1 MSKLFEEFSP
11 VTAKEWKQ
19 KIHVDLK
26 GADYNETLI
35 THTAEG
41 IDIKPFY
48 HSDDATPIQVPTR
61 ATQTGSWY
69 ISQSIYAGDAAVAN
83 EKAKDA
89 LSRGAEGVLFII
101 PNNSIDIEVLFKDLP
116 SVGIQVHPQFLDLAF
131 LEKLQQAQPKCYVHL
146 DIINQLASDG
156 NWFENLKP
164 DHEKWLAFLLQHP
177 GYFSNITVNT
187 ILYQQAGASAVQELA
202 YYMAHLNEYLN
213 HLEQYDMISA
223 FAKAEK
229 RINIDTA
236 IGSDYFMNIAKYRAY
251 RLVTKSLGKAYGLE
265 LEAYI
270 TASPSLR
277 NKSLL
282 DYNVNMLRTTT
293 ECMSAVLGGCDTI
306 YNLPYDAFFNKE
318 NEFGTRIARNQLL
331 VLKDEAYFDK
341 IHNAADG
348 AYFIEDLTKQ
358 LAEKANNLF
367 KEVEKAGGFV
377 QALFDG
383 TVQRKLKESDAK
395 EREAIETG
403 QRVLVGVNKYPNQDQ
418 GMQEEYEL
426 YPYVKTKPRKTL
438 IAPIVPKRLAEDFE
452 KQA

>member
-48 HSDDATPIQVPTR
+48 HSDNATPIQVPTR

-146 DIINQLASDG
+146 DIIHQLASDG

-187 ILYQQAGASAVQELA
+187 SLYQQAGASAVQELA

-213 HLEQYDMISA
+213 HLEHYDMISA

-251 RLVTKSLGKAYGLE
+251 RLVTKSLGKEIGRAH
-265 LEAYI
+265 
-270 TASPSLR
+270 
-277 NKSLL
+277 
-282 DYNVNMLRTTT
+282 V
-293 ECMSAVLGGCDTI
+293 
-306 YNLPYDAFFNKE
+306 
-318 NEFGTRIARNQLL
+318 
-331 VLKDEAYFDK
+331 
-341 IHNAADG
+341 
-348 AYFIEDLTKQ
+348 
-358 LAEKANNLF
+358 
-367 KEVEKAGGFV
+367 
-377 QALFDG
+377 
-383 TVQRKLKESDAK
+383 
-395 EREAIETG
+395 
-403 QRVLVGVNKYPNQDQ
+403 
-418 GMQEEYEL
+418 
-426 YPYVKTKPRKTL
+426 
-438 IAPIVPKRLAEDFE
+438 
-452 KQA
+452 